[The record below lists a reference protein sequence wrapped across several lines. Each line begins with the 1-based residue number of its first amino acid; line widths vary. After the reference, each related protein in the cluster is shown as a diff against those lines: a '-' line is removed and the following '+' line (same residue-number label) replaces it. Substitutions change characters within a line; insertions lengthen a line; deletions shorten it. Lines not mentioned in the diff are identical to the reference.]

1 MMGSVQEEVVFEIE
15 KGYAAF
21 WLAVASG
28 HLLHEAASE
37 LWYEAYTVAWVTYQT
52 PLDQVSWE

>member
-1 MMGSVQEEVVFEIE
+1 MTGSGQEEAVFEIE

-21 WLAVASG
+21 WLAVAFG

-52 PLDQVSWE
+52 PLD